1 MEIKERIIAKA
12 GDLFFQYG
20 IKSVSMDEMAFS
32 LGISKRTIYEN
43 FKDKEEILLSLLMD
57 LRDKRRH
64 VFDSLISNTP
74 NVVEIFIKIIE
85 IQQSAPICNAKF
97 FEDIQKYYPHANEF
111 IENDVDKNKES
122 LVKFLQNG
130 IRQGYI
136 REDLNVEVTAFLV
149 EQSSSIY
156 IRATSL
162 EKPPFTFAEL
172 FYTMMINFVRGILTE
187 KGIKIIDD
195 YLAQQKEKNR
205 LKNDE

>member
-20 IKSVSMDEMAFS
+20 VKSVSMDELAFS

-43 FKDKEEILLSLLMD
+43 FKDKNEILLSLLMNM
-57 LRDKRRH
+57 RDKRNK
-64 VFDSLISNTP
+64 VIDSLISQTS

-85 IQQSAPICNAKF
+85 IQQSSPNCNAKF
-97 FEDIQKYYPHANEF
+97 FEDIRKYYPHVNEF
-111 IENDVDKNKES
+111 IEKDVDKNKEL
-122 LVKFLQNG
+122 LVEFLQNG
-130 IRQGYI
+130 IKQGYI

-149 EQSSSIY
+149 DQTRYIF

-162 EKPPFTFAEL
+162 EKPPFTFTDL

-195 YLAQQKEKNR
+195 YLAQQQKKNR
-205 LKNDE
+205 LKNDD